1 MSQRKSVNFQDTATV
16 GEMNEMMDELKLK
29 QV

>member
-1 MSQRKSVNFQDTATV
+1 MSQQKSVNFQDTATDEV
-16 GEMNEMMDELKLK
+16 NEMMDELKLK